1 VTGLTSDQT
10 GTLAIINAL
19 FTNETYA
26 PVLLERK
33 AKRLQKE
40 TGNTEL
46 YAKGQRQLPFP
57 ELIKRSFTRPLRMLL
72 FCPLITGLSWYIAF
86 VYGVTYLLFS
96 TFSRVFQEQ
105 YHYSSANLG
114 LPYLGLAVGVLISLL
129 IAGFVS
135 DKTYM
140 YLTNKHGEE
149 KPE

>member
-1 VTGLTSDQT
+1 MEQT
-10 GTLAIINAL
+10 GTLGIINAV
-19 FTNETYA
+19 FTSETYA

-40 TGNTEL
+40 TGNTAL

-57 ELIKRSFTRPLRMLL
+57 ALIRRSFSRPLRMLL
-72 FCPLITGLSWYIAF
+72 FCPLITGLSCYIAF

-96 TFSRVFQEQ
+96 TFSRVFEEQ
-105 YHYSSANLG
+105 YHYSPANLG
-114 LPYLGLAVGVLISLL
+114 LAYLGMAVGTFISLV

-135 DKTYM
+135 DKTYVH
-140 YLTNKHGEE
+140 LTKKHGEE